1 MKIYS
6 KNLTS
11 LEELRKEKLRLKR
24 IARKNAPST
33 WLQRSEGLG
42 QTESKLW
49 DADSFSAVFGMLGT
63 ILPLLLRSKT
73 NKERLSSLGVKL
85 VGGFAKWQV
94 TYAAAKPAWEA
105 IFSKKTN
112 TQEASYFTLLISC
125 L

>member
-49 DADSFSAVFGMLGT
+49 DADSLSAVFSMLGT
-63 ILPLLLRSKT
+63 ILPLLLRSKK
-73 NKERLSSLGVKL
+73 NKKRLLSLGVKL

-94 TYAAAKPAWEA
+94 AYAAAKLAWEA
-105 IFSKKTN
+105 IFSKKKN
-112 TQEASYFTLLISC
+112 TQEAS
-125 L
+125 